1 MMQGAGSARDESWE
15 DGMNRRRGE
24 SWARC
29 NGPTRGAVCLCEVT
43 QADLWIAEMAELI
56 ERNQAELRALYL
68 HSLLAENKCEVPGC
82 ETCGGPDKIERFD
95 PSIDLCDPD
104 KRAAHF
110 AKLDGLEYAT
120 SPYVAP
126 GSKTMEA
133 PAGWTRVLTCGLHEI
148 LEACELPYSTHGF
161 TEVSLYLDERGN
173 VRAIVGNP

>member
-120 SPYVAP
+120 S
-126 GSKTMEA
+126 A
-133 PAGWTRVLTCGLHEI
+133 PAPTPVTPFRARLSELAAALGTPYTMRLRGGVDSEVELGRNETGHLTI
-148 LEACELPYSTHGF
+148 TVFA
-161 TEVSLYLDERGN
+161 
-173 VRAIVGNP
+173 